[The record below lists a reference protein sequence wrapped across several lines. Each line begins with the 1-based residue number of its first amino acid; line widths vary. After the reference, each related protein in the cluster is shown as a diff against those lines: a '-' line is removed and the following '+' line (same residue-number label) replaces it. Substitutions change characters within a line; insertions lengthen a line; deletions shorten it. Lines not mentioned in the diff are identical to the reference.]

1 MSYND
6 DELMEE
12 RSFRVSDDDDM
23 DDPLEPMEGEEPS
36 SLDFEDDDPDDKY
49 H

>member
-12 RSFRVSDDDDM
+12 RSFRASVDDDLDE
-23 DDPLEPMEGEEPS
+23 PLEPLEDVEPS
-36 SLDFEDDDPDDKY
+36 SLDFEDEDPDSRY

>member
-6 DELMEE
+6 DELTEE
-12 RSFRVSDDDDM
+12 RSFRASADEDM
-23 DDPLEPMEGEEPS
+23 DDSLEPLEEVEPG
-36 SLDFEDDDPDDKY
+36 SLDFEDEDPDSRY